1 VLAVVPEGDETIADL
16 ADAVITVPATDP
28 LFSPVVNTVALQ
40 LLAYYV
46 AKERGCPVDFP
57 RHLAKTLTVE

>member
-1 VLAVVPEGDETIADL
+1 VVGEGDEIMVEL
-16 ADAVITVPATDP
+16 ADSVISVPRIDP
-28 LFSPVVNTVALQ
+28 LFSPVVNAVVLQ

-46 AKERGCPVDFP
+46 AKERGCPIDFP